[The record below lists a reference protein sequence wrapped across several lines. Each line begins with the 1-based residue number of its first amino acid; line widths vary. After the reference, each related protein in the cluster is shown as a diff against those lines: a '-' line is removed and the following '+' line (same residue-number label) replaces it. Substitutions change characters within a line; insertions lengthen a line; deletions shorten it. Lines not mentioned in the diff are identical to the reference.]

1 MSKGQTIVRDEPA
14 LAGGEIDIEGIMRL
28 IPHRHPFLLVDRVLS
43 WSLEPER
50 RLRGIKGVTVNE
62 PFFPGHFPGNPVM
75 PGVLIVEAMAQAAG
89 VLAALYNEAN
99 GLHADVFYLV
109 KVDKARFNK
118 PVTPGDQLVMDVQ
131 ETRRMR
137 NMGVYLC
144 EASVDGHRVASC
156 QLLSAAK
163 EG

>member
-1 MSKGQTIVRDEPA
+1 
-14 LAGGEIDIEGIMRL
+14 
-28 IPHRHPFLLVDRVLS
+28 
-43 WSLEPER
+43 
-50 RLRGIKGVTVNE
+50 
-62 PFFPGHFPGNPVM
+62 M

-89 VLAALYNEAN
+89 VLAALYNRAN
-99 GLHADVFYLV
+99 SLHAEVFYLV
-109 KVDKARFNK
+109 KVDKARFSK

-137 NMGVYLC
+137 NMGVYVC
-144 EASVDGHRVASC
+144 EASVEGRRVASC